1 MQLEQ
6 TLPATG
12 GQLLRPEF
20 DNKIA
25 IPRDVGHACM
35 EIEEAEVWVLHG
47 ISGRRTLHTLAVA
60 SYHGSLAFANVHR
73 LCGTRQTLCE
83 TNSTT

>member
-35 EIEEAEVWVLHG
+35 EIEEAEVWVLLV
-47 ISGRRTLHTLAVA
+47 ISGRPVLHTIALVA
-60 SYHGSLAFANVHR
+60 YHGPLAFADVDR
-73 LCGTRQTLCE
+73 L
-83 TNSTT
+83 